1 MPRRP
6 NQLALVDRLSPA
18 AEGSI
23 LRCHLTRRPGAQSY
37 ALGYDHAREKRT
49 SYITGK
55 KAELIAGVTDLLV
68 QSLGKRAEDIVVLI
82 EELDP
87 DNWGQGGITASEIR
101 RRRVATMAKHEG
113 EKTS

>member
-1 MPRRP
+1 MPLVTITLARRATP
-6 NQLALVDRLSPA
+6 TSP
-18 AEGSI
+18 E
-23 LRCHLTRRPGAQSY
+23 
-37 ALGYDHAREKRT
+37 
-49 SYITGK
+49 K

-68 QSLGKRAEDIVVLI
+68 ETLGKRAEDVVVLI

-101 RRRVATMAKHEG
+101 RRRVATAAEHQG

>member
-1 MPRRP
+1 MPLVTIT
-6 NQLALVDRLSPA
+6 LAK
-18 AEGSI
+18 
-23 LRCHLTRRPGAQSY
+23 
-37 ALGYDHAREKRT
+37 RETAT
-49 SYITGK
+49 SSQK

-87 DNWGQGGITASEIR
+87 DNWGQGGITASAIR